1 MNAEQYR
8 AVIGWF
14 NARPAAKKA
23 LRLVSRSAVALVYL
37 LYLGMLAWL
46 AWHRMGQLW
55 PALVVPAS
63 AFVVGTLVRKL
74 IDRPR
79 PYTALGFT
87 PLFPKDK
94 TGQSM
99 PSRHCFS
106 AAAIV
111 AAAFTVWVPL
121 GVAACLL
128 ITADKGLAGAYN
140 QNAIRQAQQFLA
152 ANEGA
157 ELYVV
162 GEYGRRWFSQRGI
175 PIERSFLYTA
185 QNPTLQR
192 ARQISELLLERY
204 DAGEINAVHV
214 IYTDMK
220 NGLEATVRQAQL
232 LPLHRERFSTAKAD
246 TAGGS
251 TFEFVPN
258 AAAVLDNAVRS
269 CLTGFIYSAL
279 VDSFCSEQSARMTAM
294 NAADQNAEE
303 LLKDLS
309 VQYNRAR
316 QAAITQEITEVSAG
330 ERAQRSKKEKEG

>member
-1 MNAEQYR
+1 MASTSEIR
-8 AVIGWF
+8 RRIGSVRQTQKITHAMYLISQAKLRKAKQDLSNTRPYFDALQTEIGRVF
-14 NARPAAKKA
+14 NADSSIDSRYLMPEDPNAK
-23 LRLVSRSAVALVYL
+23 
-37 LYLGMLAWL
+37 
-46 AWHRMGQLW
+46 
-55 PALVVPAS
+55 
-63 AFVVGTLVRKL
+63 
-74 IDRPR
+74 
-79 PYTALGFT
+79 
-87 PLFPKDK
+87 PLP
-94 TGQSM
+94 
-99 PSRHCFS
+99 
-106 AAAIV
+106 
-111 AAAFTVWVPL
+111 

-140 QNAIRQAQQFLA
+140 QNAIRQAQQFLS

-157 ELYVV
+157 VLYVV

-175 PIERSFLYTA
+175 PIEKSFLYTA

-232 LPLHRERFSTAKAD
+232 LPLHRERFSAAKAD
-246 TAGGS
+246 TAGDPV
-251 TFEFVPN
+251 FEFIPS
-258 AAAVLDNAVRS
+258 AAAVLNNAVRS

>member
-1 MNAEQYR
+1 MASTSEIRRRIGSVRQTQKITHAMYLISQAKLRKAKQDLSNTRPYFDALQTEIGRVFNADSSIESRYLMPED
-8 AVIGWF
+8 A
-14 NARPAAKKA
+14 NARP
-23 LRLVSRSAVALVYL
+23 L
-37 LYLGMLAWL
+37 
-46 AWHRMGQLW
+46 
-55 PALVVPAS
+55 P
-63 AFVVGTLVRKL
+63 
-74 IDRPR
+74 
-79 PYTALGFT
+79 
-87 PLFPKDK
+87 
-94 TGQSM
+94 
-99 PSRHCFS
+99 
-106 AAAIV
+106 
-111 AAAFTVWVPL
+111 

-175 PIERSFLYTA
+175 PIEKSFLYTA

-232 LPLHRERFSTAKAD
+232 LPLHRERFSIAKAD

-251 TFEFVPN
+251 MFEFVPN

-279 VDSFCSEQSARMTAM
+279 VDSFCAEQNARMTAM

-316 QAAITQEITEVSAG
+316 QGAITQEITEVSAG

>member
-1 MNAEQYR
+1 MASTSEIRRRIGSVRQTQKITHAMYLISQAKLRKAKQDLSNTRPYFDALQAE
-8 AVIGWF
+8 IGRVF
-14 NARPAAKKA
+14 NADSSIESRYLMPVDPSARP
-23 LRLVSRSAVALVYL
+23 L
-37 LYLGMLAWL
+37 
-46 AWHRMGQLW
+46 
-55 PALVVPAS
+55 P
-63 AFVVGTLVRKL
+63 
-74 IDRPR
+74 
-79 PYTALGFT
+79 
-87 PLFPKDK
+87 
-94 TGQSM
+94 
-99 PSRHCFS
+99 
-106 AAAIV
+106 
-111 AAAFTVWVPL
+111 

-140 QNAIRQAQQFLA
+140 QNAIRQAQQFLSA
-152 ANEGA
+152 SEGA
-157 ELYVV
+157 VLYVV

-175 PIERSFLYTA
+175 PIEKSFLYTA

-232 LPLHRERFSTAKAD
+232 LPLHRERFSAAAAHTAD
-246 TAGGS
+246 GS
-251 TFEFVPN
+251 VFEFVPGP
-258 AAAVLDNAVRS
+258 AAVLDNAVRS

>member
-1 MNAEQYR
+1 MASTSEIRRRIGSVRQTQKITHAMYLISQAKLRKAKQDLSNTRPYFDALQTEIGRVFNADSSIESRYLMPED
-8 AVIGWF
+8 A
-14 NARPAAKKA
+14 NARP
-23 LRLVSRSAVALVYL
+23 L
-37 LYLGMLAWL
+37 
-46 AWHRMGQLW
+46 
-55 PALVVPAS
+55 P
-63 AFVVGTLVRKL
+63 
-74 IDRPR
+74 
-79 PYTALGFT
+79 
-87 PLFPKDK
+87 
-94 TGQSM
+94 
-99 PSRHCFS
+99 
-106 AAAIV
+106 
-111 AAAFTVWVPL
+111 

-175 PIERSFLYTA
+175 PIEKSFLYTA

-192 ARQISELLLERY
+192 ARQISELLLEQY

-232 LPLHRERFSTAKAD
+232 LPLHRERFSIAKAD

-251 TFEFVPN
+251 MFEFVPN

>member
-1 MNAEQYR
+1 MASTSEIR
-8 AVIGWF
+8 RRIGSVRQTQKITHAMYLISQAKLRKAKADLSNTRPYFDALQKEIGRVF
-14 NARPAAKKA
+14 NADDTAACCSHH
-23 LRLVSRSAVALVYL
+23 RDTGRYL
-37 LYLGMLAWL
+37 YDEN
-46 AWHRMGQLW
+46 
-55 PALVVPAS
+55 S
-63 AFVVGTLVRKL
+63 K
-74 IDRPR
+74 
-79 PYTALGFT
+79 
-87 PLFPKDK
+87 PLP
-94 TGQSM
+94 
-99 PSRHCFS
+99 
-106 AAAIV
+106 
-111 AAAFTVWVPL
+111 

-140 QNAIRQAQQFLA
+140 QNAIRQAQKFLA

-162 GEYGRRWFSQRGI
+162 GEYGRRWFTQRGI
-175 PIERSFLYTA
+175 PIEKSFLYTA
-185 QNPTLQR
+185 QNPTLRR
-192 ARQISELLLERY
+192 ARQIGELLLERY
-204 DAGEINAVHV
+204 DAGAINAVHV

-232 LPLHRERFSTAKAD
+232 LPLHRERFSAAKAD
-246 TAGGS
+246 TAGDPV
-251 TFEFVPN
+251 FEFIPS
-258 AAAVLDNAVRS
+258 AAAVLNNAVRS